1 MKEVQMFVS
10 LRAPFLA
17 TAAAILGSTLMAPPG
32 FGEARDSDPIGDF
45 LKRPPAKSIN
55 KQDKLVIPRPLKKPD
70 LAPATESEPEEA
82 PAPAPAELASG
93 AITIVVTGDTGF
105 SRNHS
110 PVHPD
115 GVLKY
120 GRRQPWRDSMSGIAD
135 EINGD
140 LNFTNIETIVTN
152 HNKLS
157 RDLKGQKGPF
167 SFRSHPNGI
176 RHLVKRGFNLM
187 SLANNHS
194 MDYKVAGLKE
204 TLRHMKPMKQAGLK
218 AYAGIGLNREEAS
231 RPQLFSVKGSK
242 VAFSAIGIVTN
253 NLGRHRAGEN
263 KPGQIAYRF
272 DDDYRL
278 SVDRL
283 AKTKSDYQILSIHY
297 GIEGRVR
304 ADKKQITQWRGLA
317 ARQKKIDLVIGHHA
331 HVPRAVERV
340 GNSVIFYGLGNF
352 LHHGTAN
359 MGKKGICKDFGVV
372 GRVHLRKAKDGK
384 LTTRAVEVIPVTKMH
399 IRPERLPARASADRI
414 HALNYLASKLPSG
427 GNGMRFQIQQNGNG
441 LYCFEGASKDPGRVG
456 QLCKGYRGAGSIPS
470 FLAGKIA
477 NSCAR

>member
-1 MKEVQMFVS
+1 M
-10 LRAPFLA
+10 ATPGLA
-17 TAAAILGSTLMAPPG
+17 ESN
-32 FGEARDSDPIGDF
+32 DPIGEL
-45 LKRPPAKSIN
+45 LKRAPAKSVN
-55 KQDKLVIPRPLKKPD
+55 KQDKLSTEPAPRPAPKPAKAAAKAQSPAD
-70 LAPATESEPEEA
+70 LQG
-82 PAPAPAELASG
+82 G

-110 PVHPD
+110 PVHPK

-120 GRRQPWRDSMSGIAD
+120 GRRQPWTESMSGIAK

-140 LNFTNIETIVTN
+140 LNFTNIETIVTD
-152 HNKLS
+152 HNRLS
-157 RDLKGQKGPF
+157 RDFKNQKGPF

-176 RHLVKRGFNLM
+176 RHLVDRGFNLM

-204 TLRHMKPMKQAGLK
+204 TLRHIRPLKNNGLK
-218 AYAGIGLNREEAS
+218 AYAGIGANREEAS
-231 RPQLFSVKGSK
+231 RPHLVNVKGSS

-253 NLGRHRAGEN
+253 NLARHRAGKN

-283 AKTKSDYQILSIHY
+283 AATTSDYHILSIHY

-304 ADKKQITQWRGLA
+304 TDKRQIKQWRGLA
-317 ARQKKIDLVIGHHA
+317 AQKKKIDLVIGHHA

-372 GRVHLRKAKDGK
+372 GRVHLREGSGGK
-384 LTTRAVEVIPVTKMH
+384 LITRAVEVIPVTKMH
-399 IRPERLPARASADRI
+399 IRPERLSAKASADRV
-414 HALNYLASKLPSG
+414 HALNYLASKLPRG
-427 GNGMRFQIQQNGNG
+427 AEGIRFQIQKNGNG
-441 LYCFEGASKDPGRVG
+441 LYCFKGASKDPGRIG
-456 QLCKGYRGAGSIPS
+456 QLCKGYRGAGGIPS